1 MMVRS
6 RKRSSLSRFIAPVM
20 TLVILGYF
28 GYHAMNGHYGIRAQ
42 VVMQKKLVKL
52 EDEFTARTAV
62 REKLEA
68 RVRMVRDGRMEKD
81 MMDEQIR
88 RKLNML
94 REDEVA
100 IIFNE

>member
-1 MMVRS
+1 MVRS
-6 RKRSSLSRFIAPVM
+6 RKRNPLSRFIAPVM

-42 VVMQKKLVKL
+42 VAMQKKLVKL
-52 EDEFTARTAV
+52 EGELAARTAV

-68 RVRMVRDGRMEKD
+68 RVRMVRDGSMEKD

-88 RKLNML
+88 AKLNML

-100 IIFNE
+100 IIYND